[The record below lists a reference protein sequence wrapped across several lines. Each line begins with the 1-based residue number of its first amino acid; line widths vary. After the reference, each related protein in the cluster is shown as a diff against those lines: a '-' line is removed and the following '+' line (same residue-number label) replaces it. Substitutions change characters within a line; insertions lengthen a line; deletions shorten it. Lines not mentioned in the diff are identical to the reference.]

1 MESFI
6 KEFIPHDPTVGL
18 FVDPDIPAKKVQNAL
33 QDYAKKV
40 HRRDVVALYDATL
53 LGSGKDGA
61 LFLADR
67 IVFQN
72 NDLQPSYE
80 VKYDD
85 LVEVE
90 LKKKLMGGRTIE
102 LMVNRGRA
110 TINLELDFSGKSKA
124 APYVERFLQ
133 EAMHRATEI
142 EMMANRQAKKAGSD
156 TDARAVEEA
165 LFDLVQQGLLSE
177 DDLRKMIRVIQ

>member
-6 KEFIPHDPTVGL
+6 KEFIPHDPTLGL
-18 FVDPDIPAKKVQNAL
+18 FVDPDIPTKKVQNAL
-33 QDYAKKV
+33 KDYAKKV

-72 NDLQPSYE
+72 NDLQPAYD
-80 VKYDD
+80 VKYED
-85 LVEVE
+85 LVEIE
-90 LKKKLMGGRTIE
+90 LKKKMMGGRTIE

-110 TINLELDFSGKSKA
+110 NNQPGA
-124 APYVERFLQ
+124 
-133 EAMHRATEI
+133 
-142 EMMANRQAKKAGSD
+142 
-156 TDARAVEEA
+156 
-165 LFDLVQQGLLSE
+165 
-177 DDLRKMIRVIQ
+177 